1 MRLLL
6 FLGFLALSVLVPVGL
21 AQAETPTGI
30 EYKHEPVGQY
40 GSCVRLVALV
50 ECRKITYNV
59 FRLFGMPNSS

>member
-30 EYKHEPVGQY
+30 EDTHEPVG
-40 GSCVRLVALV
+40 
-50 ECRKITYNV
+50 
-59 FRLFGMPNSS
+59 